1 MSRSRSPKKE
11 ERVERAELQALGM
24 DLKGSKALVTGG
36 SRGIGFAAAELLLS
50 LGAEVVICARGA
62 EGLRSAQQKMP
73 HSERCHTIVAD
84 LSTQA
89 GIKAL
94 VEQLPWRE
102 LDILVNNCGTNI
114 RKKAEDFDAEEF
126 STVFNTNFMSCM
138 WLTQAALPLLRK
150 AMDGESKQRRRKSAS
165 VVNVSSVAGCRHI
178 PSGFPYAASKA
189 AMDQMTRNLAVEW
202 ARFGI
207 RVNSVAPGVIETPLI
222 QTANPTYVSDFKKLK
237 PMRRMGQTT
246 EVARPIAFLAS
257 DASSF
262 VTGQTLYVD
271 GGFTASGF
279 NEVPGYWESG

>member
-1 MSRSRSPKKE
+1 M
-11 ERVERAELQALGM
+11 A
-24 DLKGSKALVTGG
+24 
-36 SRGIGFAAAELLLS
+36 
-50 LGAEVVICARGA
+50 ICARGA
-62 EGLRSAQQKMP
+62 EDLRSAQQKMP
-73 HSERCHTIVAD
+73 HSERCYTIVAD
-84 LSTQA
+84 LFLSCFIMYMLRHDLDFLHERSTQA
-89 GIKAL
+89 GIKGL

-114 RKKAEDFDAEEF
+114 RKKAEDFDAEDF

-150 AMDGESKQRRRKSAS
+150 SMEGESKQRRRNSAS

-207 RVNSVAPGVIETPLI
+207 RVNSVAPGVIQTPLI
-222 QTANPTYVSDFKKLK
+222 QSANPTYVSDFKKLK